1 MLKKERNVFHSLS
14 PESPPPH
21 PIGGLADGQEIRLL
35 GGDREGENGPFAT
48 WISKETKMGHVF
60 SVKRRK

>member
-1 MLKKERNVFHSLS
+1 MFFILFPRSL
-14 PESPPPH
+14 PP

-60 SVKRRK
+60 SVKRKK